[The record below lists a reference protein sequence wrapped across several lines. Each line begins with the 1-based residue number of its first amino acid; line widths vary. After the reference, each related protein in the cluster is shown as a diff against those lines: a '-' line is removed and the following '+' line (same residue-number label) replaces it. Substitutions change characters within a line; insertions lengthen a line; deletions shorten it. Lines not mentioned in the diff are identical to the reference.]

1 MKPRRLTVRFVV
13 ASAGVWL
20 FMVVILVLVPDSLEP
35 WVGLEVAR
43 VIGWAVAGGVW
54 VISVEPAWRA
64 RVGPVWRFL
73 LQTTFWVL
81 AVLVAIWISDR
92 AHIPPLE

>member
-1 MKPRRLTVRFVV
+1 MKPRRSSVRFVA

-20 FMVVILVLVPDSLEP
+20 LMVVILVLVPDSLES

-43 VIGWAVAGGVW
+43 IIGWAVAGAVW
-54 VISVEPAWRA
+54 MISVEPAWRA

-73 LQTTFWVL
+73 LQTAVWIL
-81 AVLVAIWISDR
+81 AALLAIWISDQ
-92 AHIPPLE
+92 AHHARFE